1 MPQPNPTLTTYV
13 FIDVVDFSLR
23 TSGEQ
28 ADIFREMNALVRG
41 ALEQRHDIPDD
52 KLILLPAGDGVCI
65 CLQADARMAYDVHMQ
80 LALHLL
86 KQLHERAASPETA
99 TPEFALRIGINS
111 NNDMEV
117 IDINGQRNMAGAGI
131 NMTQRIMGLADG
143 NQIIVSDTIYSLLKN
158 HTDYP
163 PASFREFT
171 SIVKHDEEIT
181 VYQYIDERHA
191 AEGLNIEPPNALRH
205 PDIRKP
211 GRQTGLVNI
220 YPLRNEQVFHD
231 LRADIRNAQK
241 RIWLAGVGLSEVVP
255 LTELLETLSAKS
267 QVQIDDERKLQIR
280 LLMLDAISS
289 PAAFRTFLESSNR
302 QFKEYL
308 DADRHAPQNPL
319 EEHPYFNHQL
329 FNHFKETYDK
339 LVSMT
344 ERSDSA
350 LKDAVRFYAHNPS
363 CWLAIVDDTAYFQPY
378 TFGGKTSNEHG
389 SFTIGH
395 LMPVFKYRA
404 GAQRD
409 VFELLEDHFHKLWIT
424 TDTDLFHVGVR
435 LANRAYF
442 TKMMFNIRRHWF
454 RHVYGALHPIRRSQE
469 GKKRKRLKPRKPC
482 HLKRQ
487 RREILVTWTV
497 SNHLLWVKCP
507 IINYSREGV
516 LLEVTD
522 QPYHPEPNEIVELK
536 IVSAAGSDET
546 EREPP
551 EAAYLKI
558 KLISPTDGKFIV
570 LRREQRVEKK
580 KRSAQDEPGKRDE
593 GGKLRTFIALQAYDE
608 AGASLTPKG

>member
-1 MPQPNPTLTTYV
+1 
-13 FIDVVDFSLR
+13 
-23 TSGEQ
+23 
-28 ADIFREMNALVRG
+28 
-41 ALEQRHDIPDD
+41 
-52 KLILLPAGDGVCI
+52 
-65 CLQADARMAYDVHMQ
+65 
-80 LALHLL
+80 
-86 KQLHERAASPETA
+86 
-99 TPEFALRIGINS
+99 
-111 NNDMEV
+111 
-117 IDINGQRNMAGAGI
+117 
-131 NMTQRIMGLADG
+131 
-143 NQIIVSDTIYSLLKN
+143 
-158 HTDYP
+158 
-163 PASFREFT
+163 
-171 SIVKHDEEIT
+171 
-181 VYQYIDERHA
+181 
-191 AEGLNIEPPNALRH
+191 
-205 PDIRKP
+205 
-211 GRQTGLVNI
+211 
-220 YPLRNEQVFHD
+220 
-231 LRADIRNAQK
+231 
-241 RIWLAGVGLSEVVP
+241 
-255 LTELLETLSAKS
+255 
-267 QVQIDDERKLQIR
+267 
-280 LLMLDAISS
+280 AISS

-454 RHVYGALHPIRRSQE
+454 RHVYGALHPIQRSQE

-593 GGKLRTFIALQAYDE
+593 GGKLRTFIALQAYE
-608 AGASLTPKG
+608 AGAPLAPKG

>member
-211 GRQTGLVNI
+211 GRQTGLINI

-289 PAAFRTFLESSNR
+289 PAAFR
-302 QFKEYL
+302 
-308 DADRHAPQNPL
+308 
-319 EEHPYFNHQL
+319 
-329 FNHFKETYDK
+329 
-339 LVSMT
+339 
-344 ERSDSA
+344 
-350 LKDAVRFYAHNPS
+350 
-363 CWLAIVDDTAYFQPY
+363 
-378 TFGGKTSNEHG
+378 
-389 SFTIGH
+389 
-395 LMPVFKYRA
+395 
-404 GAQRD
+404 
-409 VFELLEDHFHKLWIT
+409 
-424 TDTDLFHVGVR
+424 
-435 LANRAYF
+435 
-442 TKMMFNIRRHWF
+442 
-454 RHVYGALHPIRRSQE
+454 
-469 GKKRKRLKPRKPC
+469 
-482 HLKRQ
+482 
-487 RREILVTWTV
+487 
-497 SNHLLWVKCP
+497 
-507 IINYSREGV
+507 
-516 LLEVTD
+516 
-522 QPYHPEPNEIVELK
+522 
-536 IVSAAGSDET
+536 
-546 EREPP
+546 
-551 EAAYLKI
+551 
-558 KLISPTDGKFIV
+558 
-570 LRREQRVEKK
+570 
-580 KRSAQDEPGKRDE
+580 
-593 GGKLRTFIALQAYDE
+593 
-608 AGASLTPKG
+608 